1 MTETNLR
8 AWCYVR
14 TRSWPATASLCGSAE
29 MMNVWQEFLHG
40 CQRMPAAPLWRL
52 ARTSSE
58 PSRQIAGFAPGQGL
72 RGSVHALP
80 LRAILTT
87 SDQPVHSP
95 AAHAGQGTMRVSAG
109 QRDGNGSRGT
119 GMAASDE
126 ITTARPDPLWRMPR
140 APLDSLRSADA
151 SRSLPASWSYEPG
164 AIPARCPICSRPK
177 FPGSVHAMP
186 LSPRTATRSTCQMA
200 VLSRHDAGFSWSA
213 GMRGSSGSA
222 WL

>member
-140 APLDSLRSADA
+140 APLDSLRSGCQQEPSGVLVVRARSHPGEMPDLFSTEVFREA
-151 SRSLPASWSYEPG
+151 STQ
-164 AIPARCPICSRPK
+164 CH
-177 FPGSVHAMP
+177 SVHVLP
-186 LSPRTATRSTCQMA
+186 LGPLAKWPC
-200 VLSRHDAGFSWSA
+200 
-213 GMRGSSGSA
+213 
-222 WL
+222 